1 MINANQITFGCEFET
16 TLPATDTTPIG
27 PYHHGN
33 QVDWLPQGWRVE
45 RDGSIQPR
53 VHGRKGAEFVS
64 PKLTGEA
71 GLAEVCTALDRLNE
85 RGARVNETCGLHI
98 TVTWN
103 GDAAALARLINLVAN
118 HEKAIYASTGT
129 SRREQGN
136 YCRPVKAYGNAERA
150 EARTKADRYHLLNLT
165 HLARG
170 ANRIEFRAFAGTLN
184 KEKVVGYIRMVLG
197 LVQIALEGGRSASW
211 NYEVKPG
218 KKGPW
223 HRDAAGPGEIELNR
237 LYYRL
242 GWTKGHA
249 KKVYGMIEN
258 EVTVKATKKILTKMA
273 AKYDSHN

>member
-27 PYHHGN
+27 VYHHGL
-33 QVDWLPQGWRVE
+33 QVEWLPQGWRVE
-45 RDGSIQPR
+45 RDGSIMPR
-53 VHGRKGAEFVS
+53 TFGRKGAEFVS

-71 GLAEVCTALDRLNE
+71 GLAEVCHALDKLNE

-103 GDAAALARLINLVAN
+103 GDAAALARLISLVAN

-129 SRREQGN
+129 SRRERGT
-136 YCRPVKAYGNAERA
+136 YCRPVKTYNNAAAAERQA
-150 EARTKADRYHLLNLT
+150 KADRYHLLNLT

-197 LVQIALEGGRSASW
+197 LVELALEGGRQADWS
-211 NYEVKPG
+211 YEPKAG
-218 KKGPW
+218 KNGPW
-223 HRDAAGPGEIELNR
+223 HRNNAGPGEIELNR

-249 KKVYGMIEN
+249 KKTYGMIEN

-273 AKYDSHN
+273 EKYDSNN